1 MQCPKCG
8 VALTGSQNQMACQT
22 CGGMFVTEALLDEM
36 LRTVDGSIDPT
47 ERRTL
52 ADWPDGDAG
61 PRLCPH
67 CQAPMLQL
75 VIERIPVERCKTH
88 GVWFDGQELERVLSP
103 HVTAESFTAREEI
116 RRFFADHLEFGSL
129 TALIEAIRRLIRRT
143 RD

>member
-1 MQCPKCG
+1 
-8 VALTGSQNQMACQT
+8 
-22 CGGMFVTEALLDEM
+22 MFVTEALLDEM

-52 ADWPDGDAG
+52 ADWPDGERG

-67 CQAPMLQL
+67 CSEPMFQL
-75 VIERIPVERCKTH
+75 VIERIPVERCKAH
-88 GVWFDGQELERVLSP
+88 GVWFDRQELERVLSP
-103 HVTAESFTAREEI
+103 HVTAESFTADQEI

-129 TALIEAIRRLIRRT
+129 TALIEAIRRLIRRA